1 MKITVLAEN
10 TACEGFAC
18 EHGLSLFVETK
29 GKKLLF
35 DFGQTEA
42 FAENAEKL
50 GIDLSEADVAVLSHG
65 HYDHSG
71 GLERFLQLN
80 KTAPVYISRYA
91 FRPHFNADGK
101 DIGVAAELRG
111 IDRLIL
117 TQDRMDLGGDMTL
130 LSCNDLGRPYPTD
143 AYGLKEYDRPDEF
156 LHEQYL
162 LVEENGKRIV
172 LSGCSHKGIL
182 NIAGWL
188 QPDVLIGGFHFMKL
202 DPETDREILKDA
214 AEKLLQTGAVYYTG
228 HCTGAAQYDYLKT
241 IMGDRLQALTTGMF
255 MDI

>member
-18 EHGLSLFVETK
+18 EHGLSLYVETK
-29 GKKLLF
+29 GRKLLF
-35 DFGQTEA
+35 DFGQTET

-50 GIDLSEADVAVLSHG
+50 GIDLSGVDLAVLSHG

-71 GLERFLQLN
+71 GLTRFLQIN
-80 KTAPVYISRYA
+80 ETAPMYVSQYA

-101 DIGVAAELRG
+101 DIGVASELQESS
-111 IDRLIL
+111 RLIL
-117 TQDRMDLGGDMTL
+117 TQDKLEIGEGMMI
-130 LSCNDLGRPYPTD
+130 LSCNDRKRPYPTD
-143 AYGLKEYDRPDEF
+143 ACGLKEYDHADEF

-162 LVEENGKRIV
+162 LVEEDGKRIV

-202 DPETDREILKDA
+202 DPETDRDVLDSAAGELLRTDA
-214 AEKLLQTGAVYYTG
+214 VCYTG

-241 IMGDRLQALTTGMF
+241 IMGERLQALTTGLTMEL
-255 MDI
+255 

>member
-1 MKITVLAEN
+1 
-10 TACEGFAC
+10 
-18 EHGLSLFVETK
+18 VETK
-29 GKKLLF
+29 GIKLLF

-80 KTAPVYISRYA
+80 ETAPVYISRYA

-202 DPETDREILKDA
+202 DPETDRKTLDNA
-214 AEKLLQTGAVYYTG
+214 AKELLHSDTVYYTG

>member
-50 GIDLSEADVAVLSHG
+50 GIDLPEADVAVLSHG

-80 KTAPVYISRYA
+80 ETAPVYISRYA

-111 IDRLIL
+111 NDRLIL
-117 TQDRMDLGGDMTL
+117 TQERMDLGGDMTL

-241 IMGDRLQALTTGMF
+241 IMGDRLQPLSTGMS
-255 MDI
+255 IEL

>member
-18 EHGLSLFVETK
+18 EHGLSLYVETK
-29 GKKLLF
+29 GRKLLF
-35 DFGQTEA
+35 DFGQTGA

-50 GIDLSEADVAVLSHG
+50 GVDLSVVEFAVLSHG

-71 GLERFLQLN
+71 GLTKFLQIN
-80 KTAPVYISRYA
+80 ETAPVYVSQYA

-101 DIGVAAELRG
+101 DIGVALELQG
-111 IDRLIL
+111 NSRLVL
-117 TQDRMDLGGDMTL
+117 TQDRMEIGEGMTL
-130 LSCNDLGRPYPTD
+130 LSCNELSRPYPTD
-143 AYGLKEYDRPDEF
+143 AFGLKEYEHPDAF

-162 LVEENGKRIV
+162 VVEEDGKRIV

-182 NIAGWL
+182 NIVPWL
-188 QPDVLIGGFHFMKL
+188 EPDVLIGGFHFMKL
-202 DPETDREILKDA
+202 DPETDRKTLDNA
-214 AEKLLQTGAVYYTG
+214 AKELLHSDTVYYTG

-241 IMGDRLQALTTGMF
+241 IMGDRLQALTTGLT
-255 MDI
+255 IEL

>member
-111 IDRLIL
+111 NDRLIL

-241 IMGDRLQALTTGMF
+241 IMGDRLQPLSTGMS
-255 MDI
+255 IEL